1 MEAVRATDAAFRE
14 VGFKG
19 AEEVAELPPP
29 PVADLRRVQDGG
41 SRDSSLS
48 PAGALSLVSTVY
60 TTETSLP
67 ALPGEST

>member
-29 PVADLRRVQDGG
+29 TS
-41 SRDSSLS
+41 SR
-48 PAGALSLVSTVY
+48 P
-60 TTETSLP
+60 P
-67 ALPGEST
+67 